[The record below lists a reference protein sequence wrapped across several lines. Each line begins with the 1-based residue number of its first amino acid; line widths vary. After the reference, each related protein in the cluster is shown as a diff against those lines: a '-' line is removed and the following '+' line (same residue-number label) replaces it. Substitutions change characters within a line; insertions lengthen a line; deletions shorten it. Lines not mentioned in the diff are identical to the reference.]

1 MIGEKLKSIREA
13 YNLSQKE
20 VANKLNVSNTTL
32 SNYENNLR
40 DPDINFVKAYANLI
54 GLPPDYLISYVYN
67 ESVSESYEQ
76 YQYHT
81 NMHQDIDFAFLP
93 QEKINELPLS
103 ELLKIREFA
112 DYIYNRYKYKTK

>member
-20 VANKLNVSNTTL
+20 VATKLNVSNTTL

-54 GLPPDYLISYVYN
+54 DLPPNYLINYIYN
-67 ESVSESYEQ
+67 EYINETYEN
-76 YQYHT
+76 YQYET
-81 NMHQDIDFAFLP
+81 NTDQDINFTFLT
-93 QEKINELPLS
+93 QEKINELPLI
-103 ELLKIREFA
+103 ELLKIREYA
-112 DYIYNRYKYKTK
+112 DFIYTRYKNRTK